1 MSTPR
6 CLVVRSLRL
15 IVSVFA
21 TCRLNERLTIRIV
34 TFTEE
39 EKKRFQDRE
48 KAREFR
54 IALEQDMNVSALLFR
69 KPHQAHQLRSLL
81 TCSH

>member
-15 IVSVFA
+15 IVSAFA
-21 TCRLNERLTIRIV
+21 VGCVHERLNIGIV

-54 IALEQDMNVSALLFR
+54 IALEQDMNVSALL
-69 KPHQAHQLRSLL
+69 
-81 TCSH
+81 